1 MPAEQ
6 FDHTLHCSWFDKM
19 LKRPAGQS
27 SQTLS
32 VTPVPWVVAYVPP
45 MQFDHSKQLLPE
57 RYDPEEQIEVVG
69 AAVVEAAVVLVTP
82 SVVEAAVV
90 LVQSRSSNSV

>member
-1 MPAEQ
+1 
-6 FDHTLHCSWFDKM
+6 
-19 LKRPAGQS
+19 
-27 SQTLS
+27 
-32 VTPVPWVVAYVPP
+32 